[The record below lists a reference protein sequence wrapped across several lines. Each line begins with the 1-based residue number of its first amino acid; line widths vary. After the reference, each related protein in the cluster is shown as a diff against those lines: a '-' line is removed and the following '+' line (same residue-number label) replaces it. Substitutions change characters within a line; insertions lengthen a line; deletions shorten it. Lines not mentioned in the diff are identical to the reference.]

1 MKVIISGGGTGGHIY
16 PAIAIAD
23 ALKERVPGV
32 DILFVGAKDRMEM
45 QMVPKAGYP
54 IEGIEVAGF
63 NRKNILKNIK
73 VVFKLLKGLSKA
85 KSILK
90 NFKPDIAVGVGGYAS
105 APVLK
110 EASKMGIPTL
120 VQEQNSY
127 AGLTNKLLGKNA
139 SKICVAYDGMEK
151 YFPADKIVKTG
162 NPCRHNLLNNN
173 ATKKEAL
180 QFFNFD
186 DNKKTLLI
194 LGGSLGARTMNQAV
208 YNDLDSI
215 ISNDIQVI
223 WQCGKN
229 YLFEISIEM
238 RHKIENSK
246 VNVEVFD
253 FIDRMDL
260 AFLAADLVISR
271 AGAGTISELS
281 ILAKPAILVPSPNVA
296 EDHQTKNAMALV
308 KHDAAILVKDS
319 EAMKE
324 LIPTALEVL
333 NDENRIKTLSNNI
346 ANIAE
351 YDSANRIVDEILKI
365 VKN

>member
-1 MKVIISGGGTGGHIY
+1 MRVIISGGGTGGHIY
-16 PAIAIAD
+16 PAIAIAN
-23 ALKERVPGV
+23 ALKERVPNV
-32 DILFVGAKDRMEM
+32 EILFVGAKDRMEM
-45 QMVPKAGYP
+45 QMVPKAGYN

-63 NRKNILKNIK
+63 NRKNIFKNLR
-73 VVFKLLKGLSKA
+73 VVFKLLRGLSKA

-90 NFKPDIAVGVGGYAS
+90 NFKPNVAVGVGGYAS

-110 EASKMGIPTL
+110 QASKMGIPTL

-127 AGLTNKLLGKNA
+127 AGLTNKLLGKKA
-139 SKICVAYDGMEK
+139 SKICVAYDDMDQ

-162 NPCRHNLLNNN
+162 NPCRQDLVNKT

-180 QFFNFD
+180 NFFGLD

-194 LGGSLGARTMNQAV
+194 LGGSLGAQSMNAALS
-208 YNDLDSI
+208 NNLELLFE
-215 ISNDIQVI
+215 NDIQVI
-223 WQCGKN
+223 WQCGKT
-229 YLFEISIEM
+229 YFFELSIELK
-238 RHKIENSK
+238 HKIAEAQADVK
-246 VNVEVFD
+246 LFD

-308 KHDAAILVKDS
+308 KHDAAILVKDADAMKQLIP
-319 EAMKE
+319 EAMK
-324 LIPTALEVL
+324 TL
-333 NDENRIKTLSNNI
+333 NDQSRLTALSNNI
-346 ANIAE
+346 AKIAE

-365 VKN
+365 AKK